1 MTVQNSRS
9 TARRDSMNAGLRL
22 VLSVLTWAVSI
33 PVLNVLLTG
42 LARRQVLT
50 LTGTGVALVACALL
64 LWAGLIYWWQVPATP
79 SIARRVTYF
88 IAYVTVMALLG
99 LIGVW
104 VAFWATVAIHG
115 L

>member
-1 MTVQNSRS
+1 MS
-9 TARRDSMNAGLRL
+9 TGSRL
-22 VLSVLTWAVSI
+22 VLSVLTWAASI

-42 LARRQVLT
+42 LERRQALT
-50 LTGTGVALVACALL
+50 LTGAMVAFTACVLL

-99 LIGVW
+99 LVGVW
-104 VAFWATVAIHG
+104 AAFWATVAIHG

>member
-1 MTVQNSRS
+1 MTAQNSAN
-9 TARRDSMNAGLRL
+9 TAGIAIRFT
-22 VLSVLTWAVSI
+22 LSVLTWAVSI

-42 LARRQVLT
+42 LARRQVMT

-88 IAYVTVMALLG
+88 IAYVAVMALLG
-99 LIGVW
+99 LISVW
-104 VAFWATVAIHG
+104 AAFWATVAIHG